1 MEFSSPRFKNDADAS
16 TRLIFIRAYN
26 KWHAV
31 IRNELRTL
39 GITHPKFVVMTVL
52 NFLSQ
57 SDEFVTQASIAR
69 LADMDVMSV
78 SQVVRGLEEKA
89 CLVRTD
95 NPRDTR
101 ANAVRLLEKGR
112 EMIVRA
118 LPIVEKIDEDFFG
131 VLSNDEKAFRNHLHR
146 LIA

>member
-1 MEFSSPRFKNDADAS
+1 LEFPSPRFKSDADAS
-16 TRLIFIRAYN
+16 TGLIFIRAYN
-26 KWHAV
+26 KWHTV
-31 IRNELRTL
+31 IKDELRNL
-39 GITHPKFVVMTVL
+39 GLTHPQFVVMTVL

-69 LADMDVMSV
+69 MADMDVMSV
-78 SQVVRGLEEKA
+78 SQVLRGLEEKN
-89 CLVRTD
+89 CLVRME

-101 ANAVRLLEKGR
+101 AKAVRLLKKGQ
-112 EMIVRA
+112 EMIGRA

-131 VLSNDEKAFRNHLHR
+131 VLSDDEKAFRNHLHR